1 MSRAIGYTLVILS
14 CLFVAIKGD
23 VSHLNQNNRYNGKRI
38 YTIRLQRVE
47 TRPTPYP
54 SAGYRPNREF
64 NLPQERPLFPF
75 GNQQDNNAGQQPSN
89 SGFDNLSEP
98 QPRPQ
103 LIYGAPLDETQ
114 SFAPANG
121 NDGNN
126 GFENSQGFNN
136 LAEPQQFEFNGGQ
149 ENNFNAGSTNNE
161 AGFNNLPETQTQNEQ
176 QRPNLQ
182 QDFNNLEESQS
193 PQPQQQPQPQPQFQ
207 QQPQPQFQQQPQPQF
222 HQQPQPQPQ
231 FQPQSETQPQFQ
243 PQPQPQAQRPEYNY
257 NSPARLKQ
265 LIIARLQ
272 QAQALAENQ
281 NQPQTLYATPRQQ
294 QQLQPQPQP
303 QPQPQIQTQAET
315 LAETQNQRLTVAKPA
330 SLTDNREER
339 DEETAESALD
349 IETTTKKEEDTPAQ
363 ASTNN
368 TAVTVNPTPTANGGV
383 VTYYPATAFTYV
395 QPFSAAYVAANHYQ
409 SIQPVSAAYTV
420 GSAFLPQQY
429 ATFPQVPAQ
438 LQAW

>member
-14 CLFVAIKGD
+14 CLLVTIKGD

-47 TRPTPYP
+47 ARPTPYP

-64 NLPQERPLFPF
+64 NLPQEQPLFPL
-75 GNQQDNNAGQQPSN
+75 GNQQDNNAAQQPSN

-103 LIYGAPLDETQ
+103 LVYGAPLDETQ
-114 SFAPANG
+114 SFGPSNG
-121 NDGNN
+121 NGGNN

-182 QDFNNLEESQS
+182 QDFNKLEESQ
-193 PQPQQQPQPQPQFQ
+193 PQPEQQPQPQPQFPQ
-207 QQPQPQFQQQPQPQF
+207 QPQSQFQPQSQPQPQF
-222 HQQPQPQPQ
+222 
-231 FQPQSETQPQFQ
+231 
-243 PQPQPQAQRPEYNY
+243 QPQPQAQRPEYNY

-281 NQPQTLYATPRQQ
+281 NQPQALYATPRQQ
-294 QQLQPQPQP
+294 QQLQPQ
-303 QPQPQIQTQAET
+303 TQA
-315 LAETQNQRLTVAKPA
+315 LAETQNQRLTAVKPA
-330 SLTDNREER
+330 RLTDNREER
-339 DEETAESALD
+339 EEETAESAVD
-349 IETTTKKEEDTPAQ
+349 IETTTKKEDTPAQ

-368 TAVTVNPTPTANGGV
+368 TAVAVNPTPTANGGV

-409 SIQPVSAAYTV
+409 SIQPVSAAYTL

-429 ATFPQVPAQ
+429 ATFPQLPAQ